1 MISMADTLLAI
12 PFSIPIL
19 GESFTSIGNPLILS
33 ALDFFVQ
40 VGVTKEES
48 KDLDVPLNSP
58 SLRHAIESYLK
69 TRGVSGK
76 FSIKSNIEEKTER
89 DFLGATSLLFLSGME
104 GAESAVPALL
114 SRVEGKA
121 FITLARALTSI
132 SGGFVVCRRGEGL
145 ISLEGGID
153 ASVHL
158 RIQHKGLAV
167 QRVLNSFSASFPE
180 LASPLWHLLG
190 HLVLEGGK
198 AVRENDAP
206 TLGKLIS
213 LEGMLAHSLGLTR
226 LRDLNRVVRLRPAYG
241 GKAIC
246 SEAFMG
252 ELILAPKETLPLT
265 SYDRFRFTSSGVREV
280 GSS

>member
-1 MISMADTLLAI
+1 MADTLLAI

-19 GESFTSIGNPLILS
+19 GEAFTSVGNPLIIS
-33 ALDFFVQ
+33 TLDFSIQ
-40 VGVTKEES
+40 VRVSKEES
-48 KDLDVPLNSP
+48 KDLDVPLHSP
-58 SLRHAIESYLK
+58 SLKRVIEGYLK
-69 TRGVSGK
+69 SRGISGK
-76 FSIKSNIEEKTER
+76 FSIASSIEEKAER
-89 DFLGATSLLFLSGME
+89 DFLGTASLLFLSGIE

-114 SRVEGKA
+114 SRVEGKS

-145 ISLEGGID
+145 ISLEGGVD

-158 RIQHKGLAV
+158 RIRHKGRAV
-167 QRVLNSFSASFPE
+167 QRVLNSFSGSFPD

-198 AVRENDAP
+198 AIRESDAP
-206 TLGKLIS
+206 TLGSLIS
-213 LEGMLAHSLGLTR
+213 LEGSLAHSVGLTN
-226 LRDLNRVVRLRPAYG
+226 LRDLNMVARLRPSYG
-241 GKAIC
+241 GKTIC

-265 SYDRFRFTSSGVREV
+265 SYNRFRFTSSGVREV
-280 GSS
+280 G